1 MANNDI
7 NTRYYSNRAIQRT
20 SQSQAML
27 GIYVGI
33 IRSPLD
39 EHRSGR
45 YEVEIPALNKGGEKS
60 TTYPCFWTSPFAGS
74 TNPDKV
80 GKDQESY
87 LDTLKSYGL
96 WMPPPDE
103 GNMVLVAFGDGS
115 QKLGFIIS
123 CLFPDRLTH
132 MVPGMPAGKSYSDPS
147 MLMPVAEKNKYDER
161 VTNND
166 AIRPLHVDIAE
177 GIVKQGLIND
187 PLRGAGTSG
196 ARRADINDVYG
207 ILTPG
212 PKDPDNKDKGHR
224 LGGHQFVMDDNLKSR
239 LIRLRTAGGNQLLM
253 DDTSGVVYIIN
264 RKGTAWFEMN
274 TYGDVYLHSEGT
286 IAMRAKGNFDLRAD
300 KNINIEAG
308 QNVHIKA
315 AGDNTGDTYLGIPDL
330 GALGIPPLGNGG
342 SVNIEG
348 TADLSLYAGLN
359 TQLTANGGD
368 VDISAGSRIA
378 ATASGPLGVDLLAAT
393 GPIKMQSTLP
403 TSVLSA
409 AGFNVT
415 SGAPTSVTAP
425 MILLNSGGP
434 PAIPAVPAITA
445 SQIGTNEMEDN
456 PRDPPEFDREA
467 AMQGKTAAP
476 TAGER
481 TGTKDKI
488 KTIVSKLI
496 TTEPFKG
503 HASYD
508 PVEEA
513 GKAPAPDPSL
523 IAKLPSAAVDMSGKP
538 VNVNTPNG
546 YLAGTGYTDQN
557 GNPIT
562 GGASQAVDQVQGLY
576 NSAKGTVD
584 GAIDAATDAAKAA
597 AGDLTG
603 AIPSFEGMGDIAGN
617 LQALANFDLASI
629 QGLAGLVAGLQIAL
643 PPIRFPTSNA
653 MAQKVIGAAKQLSEM
668 EAQLSQF
675 ALDAL
680 NLPVDLD
687 LPKIANMKNKI
698 QQAVAQAQNGAQLGQ
713 LLKEQGIEMIPD
725 GAGTIFQDAA
735 GNKIIDFSSGLGPAG
750 ATLGLVGDLNQSFTD
765 IQSAVTTPLS
775 GNETLAISNF
785 ARQIGTENFL
795 KSDVLTKLNGLN
807 EIDSSNT
814 IGYAVAKGNVLR
826 EMQSWQTAPN
836 APGESPV
843 VQPAL
848 KGMRRFEA
856 ILFQCPDDMDT
867 SSFIDTAGYL
877 PGGANFEELAD
888 RLQAALDAH
897 VGGTG

>member
-1 MANNDI
+1 MSNNDI
-7 NTRYYSNRAIQRT
+7 NNRYYTNRAIQRT
-20 SQSQAML
+20 SASQPLM

-39 EHRSGR
+39 KHRSGR

-161 VTNND
+161 VTHND

-212 PKDPDNKDKGHR
+212 PKDPNNKDKGHR
-224 LGGHQFVMDDNLKSR
+224 LGGHQFVMDDKLDSR

-274 TYGDVYLHSEGT
+274 TDGDVYLHSEGT

-308 QNVHIKA
+308 QNVNIKA
-315 AGDNTGDTYLGIPDL
+315 AGDNIGDKYVGIPEL

-342 SVNIEG
+342 NIRFEA
-348 TADLSLYAGLN
+348 TADLGLYAGLN

-378 ATASGPLGVDLLAAT
+378 ATASGPLGMELFAAT

-415 SGAPTSVTAP
+415 SGAPTSITSP
-425 MILLNSGGP
+425 LILLNSGGP
-434 PAIPAVPAITA
+434 PAVPALPAVPAP
-445 SQIGTNEMEDN
+445 QIGTNTHRDN
-456 PRDPPEFDREA
+456 PKDPPEFDREA
-467 AMQGKTAAP
+467 ALQGKTAAP
-476 TAGER
+476 TAGAR
-481 TGTKDKI
+481 TGTEDKI
-488 KTIVSKLI
+488 KTIVSKLV

-508 PVEEA
+508 PVAEA
-513 GKAPAPDPSL
+513 GKAPAPDPGL
-523 IAKLPSAAVDMSGKP
+523 IAKLPAAAVDLSGKP

-562 GGASQAVDQVQGLY
+562 GGAQQAVDQVQGLY
-576 NSAKGTVD
+576 DSAQGAVS
-584 GAIDAATDAAKAA
+584 GAIDSATSALQG
-597 AGDLTG
+597 AGADLTG
-603 AIPSFEGMGDIAGN
+603 AIPSFEGLGDIAGN
-617 LQALANFDLASI
+617 LQSVAELDLTSI
-629 QGLAGLVAGLQIAL
+629 QGLSGLVAGLQVAL

-653 MAQKVIGAAKQLSEM
+653 LAQKVIGIGKQLSEM
-668 EAQLSQF
+668 ESQLSQF
-675 ALDAL
+675 AIDAL
-680 NLPVDLD
+680 NLPMSLD
-687 LPKIANMKNKI
+687 LPEIANMKSKI
-698 QQAVAQAQNGAQLGQ
+698 SQAVAMAQNGGDLGN
-713 LLKEQGIEMIPD
+713 LLSEQGITMFKD
-725 GAGTIFQDAA
+725 GAGTIFQDAT
-735 GNKIIDFSSGLGPAG
+735 GNKLVDFSAGIGPAG
-750 ATLGLVGDLNQSFTD
+750 STLGLVGDLNQSFSG
-765 IQSAVTTPLS
+765 IKGAIEAPLS

-795 KSDVLTKLNGLN
+795 KSDVLTGLN
-807 EIDSSNT
+807 NLNKIDPVSNT
-814 IGYAVAKGNVLR
+814 VGYAVAKGNVLR

-843 VQPAL
+843 VQPGLA
-848 KGMRRFEA
+848 GMRKFEA
-856 ILFQCPDDMDT
+856 VLFQCPDNMDT
-867 SSFIDTAGYL
+867 SSYISQAGYL
-877 PGGANFEELAD
+877 PGGANFDELAD
-888 RLQAALDAH
+888 QLQDELDKH
-897 VGGTG
+897 LGV